1 MNNWRGITMRL
12 LSSSVAWS
20 WAFNVVRLA
29 SGVLLI
35 PLLLHCLTK
44 TEMGM
49 YYVFLSLNALG
60 PLMDFGFLN
69 AIDRNVG
76 YAMAGVTE
84 LKAHGAV
91 RSEANSSGPN
101 YPLLWRLLHTT
112 RALYRVFAMVLF
124 VVLLVWGTYVV
135 SLGAAQTPQ
144 PQLTWLAF
152 GIGLAATTLELYS
165 VWWSVFLR
173 GMNQVLAGTRILV
186 SVYLVRI
193 VLSCALLLAGGGLLS
208 IPISGLLTSLLM
220 RYLARRSCLG
230 FLSAHPS
237 PTPTR
242 AEILALLRIL
252 WPNSWR
258 LGVQLFSNYL
268 ATNMNTF
275 ICLHVF
281 EDPLEVSAR
290 YGLSMQILNI
300 LVTMAGVWV
309 SVKWPIISQFRARHD
324 LSSLRKVFWPRLWL
338 FKISYILMALMAVWV
353 APFLLGW
360 LGTNKTMLPSPW
372 LGLAACYIFLEGQ
385 LTVWAT
391 LIITENRLPFLWP
404 FVGANVLCPYL
415 VLLLLITTDLGVGAL
430 VVGPLI
436 AGSLLNYWY
445 WPMEGARSLE
455 SRWWRFLLTRP
466 A

>member
-1 MNNWRGITMRL
+1 MKDWRSIRQRL

-35 PLLLHCLTK
+35 PLLLHFLTK
-44 TEMGM
+44 EEMGM

-60 PLMDFGFLN
+60 PLMDFGFLS

-84 LKAHGAV
+84 LKARGAG
-91 RSEANSSGPN
+91 RSEEPGSGPN
-101 YPLLWRLLHTT
+101 YPLLWKLLYTT
-112 RALYRVFAMVLF
+112 QALYRVIAL
-124 VVLLVWGTYVV
+124 VLLVVLAAWGTYVV
-135 SLGAAQTPQ
+135 SLGAPQTPK
-144 PQLTWLAF
+144 PHITWLAF
-152 GIGLAATTLELYS
+152 GIGLGAAILDLYS
-165 VWWSVFLR
+165 MWWSVFLR

-208 IPISGLLTSLLM
+208 IPISSLLTSLLT

-230 FLSAHPS
+230 LLSGHPA
-237 PTPTR
+237 PAPAR
-242 AEILALLRIL
+242 GEILALLRIL

-258 LGVQLFSNYL
+258 LGVQLFSGYL
-268 ATNMNTF
+268 ATSMNTF

-281 EDPLEVSAR
+281 EHPLEVSAR

-338 FKISYILMALMAVWV
+338 FKISYILMALVTVWI
-353 APFLLGW
+353 APFLLQW

-404 FVGANVLCPYL
+404 FVAANVLSPCL
-415 VLLLLITTDLGVGAL
+415 VLLLIKTTDLGVGAL

-445 WPMEGARSLE
+445 WPMEGARSLQ
-455 SRWWRFLLTRP
+455 SRWRRFLFARP
-466 A
+466 V